1 MFQRVKT
8 AEKLQGDRSRS
19 QRQLGI
25 ANSWLLPLQ
34 GMGMAKLLRPE
45 PAYLLPPRP
54 YWTMAPGGRSLKGT
68 QQLLSRPHGSF
79 PWLITKHL
87 LTH

>member
-34 GMGMAKLLRPE
+34 GMGTAKLSRPE
-45 PAYLLPPRP
+45 PAYPLPLDNGPK
-54 YWTMAPGGRSLKGT
+54 GRSLKGT
-68 QQLLSRPHGSF
+68 
-79 PWLITKHL
+79 
-87 LTH
+87 